1 MGFGDFGHTI
11 ESGFTDLSVTVGL
24 WAAPRVS
31 LEAHLCR
38 DQKLH
43 LSTGNHRESSADSQN
58 MGLGHKSSHR
68 AAAAEKPQQKKHQR
82 EVLQHTLT
90 FWGVPES

>member
-1 MGFGDFGHTI
+1 M

-24 WAAPRVS
+24 WAAPGLS
-31 LEAHLCR
+31 LEAHLCQ

-43 LSTGNHRESSADSQN
+43 LSMKGHRVNSADSQN
-58 MGLGHKSSHR
+58 VGLGHKSSHR
-68 AAAAEKPQQKKHQR
+68 AAAAEKLEQNKHQR

-90 FWGVPES
+90 FWGAPGR